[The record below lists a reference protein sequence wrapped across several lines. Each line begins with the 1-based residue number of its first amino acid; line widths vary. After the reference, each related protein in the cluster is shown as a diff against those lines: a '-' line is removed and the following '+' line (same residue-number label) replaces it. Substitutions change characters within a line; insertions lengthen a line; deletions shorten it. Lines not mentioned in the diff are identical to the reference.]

1 MLKLGP
7 AKKITIYLN
16 EDTSSSRDFLY
27 REIFEFLLSRGVAG
41 ASLIR
46 PDAGFGMH
54 QRIHSHH
61 GEGVTGQHLPV
72 QIHFIETPERFKA
85 LLPEL
90 IRLTTDGLIEA
101 HDTTILKLATTEPVT
116 F

>member
-1 MLKLGP
+1 MLTLGP

-27 REIFEFLLSRGVAG
+27 REIFEFLLAQGVGG

-46 PDAGFGMH
+46 PDAGFGIH
-54 QRIHSHH
+54 HRIHSQH

-72 QIHFIETPERFKA
+72 QIEFIETPERFQA
-85 LLPEL
+85 ILPEL
-90 IRLTTDGLIEA
+90 MRITTDGLIEA
-101 HDTTILKLATTEPVT
+101 QDTTVLKLSSREPIE

>member
-1 MLKLGP
+1 MY
-7 AKKITIYLN
+7 IN

-27 REIFEFLLSRGVAG
+27 REIFDFLLAQGVAG

-46 PDAGFGMH
+46 PNAGFGTH
-54 QRIHSHH
+54 HRIHGLEGGGVA
-61 GEGVTGQHLPV
+61 GEHLPV
-72 QIHFIETPERFKA
+72 QIQFIETAERFEA

-90 IRLTTDGLIEA
+90 MRLTTDGLIEA
-101 HDTTILKLATTEPVT
+101 HDTTILKLASEEPVA